1 MAETTNLEIVTP
13 STVIVSEP
21 VEMVVVPCSDGQI
34 GALPRHSQVMS
45 TLERGVVEVYNDN
58 KVSSRI
64 MIDGGIVEINPT
76 SVVILA
82 ERAEKLDKTNK
93 QILNEKLLA
102 FQAQENEIDKSISD
116 LAMKNIS
123 FIKAVLESLD

>member
-13 STVIVSEP
+13 SMVIVSEP
-21 VEMVVVPCSDGQI
+21 VEMVVVPGSDGQI

-58 KVSSRI
+58 KVSSRV
-64 MIDGGIVEINPT
+64 MIDGGIAEINET

-93 QILNEKLLA
+93 QTLNEKLLA

>member
-1 MAETTNLEIVTP
+1 MADTTNLEIVTP
-13 STVIVSEP
+13 SMVIVSEP
-21 VEMVVVPCSDGQI
+21 VEMVVVPGSDGQI

-58 KVSSRI
+58 KVSSRV
-64 MIDGGIVEINPT
+64 MIDGGIAEINQT

>member
-13 STVIVSEP
+13 SMVIVSEP
-21 VEMVVVPCSDGQI
+21 VEMVVVPGSDVQI

-58 KVSSRI
+58 KVSSRV
-64 MIDGGIVEINPT
+64 MIDGGIAEINQT

>member
-13 STVIVSEP
+13 SMVIVSEP
-21 VEMVVVPCSDGQI
+21 VEMVVIPGSDGQI

-45 TLERGVVEVYNDN
+45 SLERGIIDIYNDN
-58 KVSSRI
+58 KISSRV
-64 MIDGGIVEINPT
+64 MIDGGIAEINPT

-102 FQAQENEIDKSISD
+102 FQAQENEIDKSISE
-116 LAMKNIS
+116 LAIKNIS

>member
-13 STVIVSEP
+13 SMVIVSEP
-21 VEMVVVPCSDGQI
+21 VEMVVVPGSDGQI

-64 MIDGGIVEINPT
+64 MIDGGIAEINPT

-116 LAMKNIS
+116 LAIKNIS

>member
-1 MAETTNLEIVTP
+1 MADTTNLEIVTP
-13 STVIVSEP
+13 SMVIVSEP
-21 VEMVVVPCSDGQI
+21 VDMVVVPGSDGQI

-45 TLERGVVEVYNDN
+45 TLERGIVDIYNDN
-58 KVSSRI
+58 KISSRV
-64 MIDGGIVEINPT
+64 MIDGGIAEINPT

-116 LAMKNIS
+116 LAIKNIS

>member
-13 STVIVSEP
+13 SMVIVSEP
-21 VEMVVVPCSDGQI
+21 VEMVVVPGSDGQI

-58 KVSSRI
+58 KVSSRF
-64 MIDGGIVEINPT
+64 MIDGGIAEINQT

>member
-13 STVIVSEP
+13 SMVIVSEP
-21 VEMVVVPCSDGQI
+21 VEMVVVPGSDGQI

-45 TLERGVVEVYNDN
+45 TLERGVVEVYNEN

-64 MIDGGIVEINPT
+64 MIDGGIAEINPT

-93 QILNEKLLA
+93 QILNEKLSA
-102 FQAQENEIDKSISD
+102 FQAQEKEIDKSVSE
-116 LAMKNIS
+116 LAMKNAS

>member
-1 MAETTNLEIVTP
+1 MADTTNLEIVTP
-13 STVIVSEP
+13 AMVIVSEP
-21 VEMVVVPCSDGQI
+21 VEMVVVPGSDGQI

-45 TLERGVVEVYNDN
+45 TLERGVVEVYNNN
-58 KVSSRI
+58 KVSSKI
-64 MIDGGIVEINPT
+64 MIDGGIAEINPT

-93 QILNEKLLA
+93 HILNEKLLA

-116 LAMKNIS
+116 LAIKNIS

>member
-1 MAETTNLEIVTP
+1 M
-13 STVIVSEP
+13 
-21 VEMVVVPCSDGQI
+21 
-34 GALPRHSQVMS
+34 
-45 TLERGVVEVYNDN
+45 
-58 KVSSRI
+58 
-64 MIDGGIVEINPT
+64 
-76 SVVILA
+76 A

>member
-13 STVIVSEP
+13 SMVIVSEP
-21 VEMVVVPCSDGQI
+21 VEMVVVPGSDGQI

-58 KVSSRI
+58 KVSSRF
-64 MIDGGIVEINPT
+64 MIDGGIAEINPT

-102 FQAQENEIDKSISD
+102 FHAQENEIDKNISD

-123 FIKAVLESLD
+123 FIKAVLESID

>member
-1 MAETTNLEIVTP
+1 MADTTNLEIVTP
-13 STVIVSEP
+13 SMVIVSEP
-21 VEMVVVPCSDGQI
+21 VEMVVIPGSDGQI

-45 TLERGVVEVYNDN
+45 TLERGVVEVYNGN

-64 MIDGGIVEINPT
+64 MIDGGIAEINPT
-76 SVVILA
+76 SVIILA

-93 QILNEKLLA
+93 HILNEKLLA
-102 FQAQENEIDKSISD
+102 FQAQEKEIDKSISD
-116 LAMKNIS
+116 LAIKNIS

>member
-13 STVIVSEP
+13 SMVIVSEP
-21 VEMVVVPCSDGQI
+21 VEMVVVPGSDGQI

-64 MIDGGIVEINPT
+64 MIDGGIAEINPS

>member
-13 STVIVSEP
+13 SMVIVSEP
-21 VEMVVVPCSDGQI
+21 VEMVVVPGSDGQI

-58 KVSSRI
+58 KVSSRV
-64 MIDGGIVEINPT
+64 MIDGGIAEINPT

-82 ERAEKLDKTNK
+82 ERAEKLDKANK

>member
-1 MAETTNLEIVTP
+1 MADTTNLEIVTP
-13 STVIVSEP
+13 SMVIVSEP
-21 VEMVVVPCSDGQI
+21 VEMVVVPGSDGQI

-45 TLERGVVEVYNDN
+45 TLERGIVDIYNDN
-58 KVSSRI
+58 KISSRV
-64 MIDGGIVEINPT
+64 MIDGGIAEINPT

-93 QILNEKLLA
+93 HILNEKLLA
-102 FQAQENEIDKSISD
+102 FQAQEKEIDKSISD
-116 LAMKNIS
+116 LAIKNIS

>member
-1 MAETTNLEIVTP
+1 MADTTNLEIVTP
-13 STVIVSEP
+13 SMVIVSEP
-21 VEMVVVPCSDGQI
+21 VEMVVVPGSDGQI

-45 TLERGVVEVYNDN
+45 TLERGIVEIYNDN

-64 MIDGGIVEINPT
+64 MIDGGIAEINPT

-116 LAMKNIS
+116 LAIKNIS

>member
-13 STVIVSEP
+13 SMVIVSEP
-21 VEMVVVPCSDGQI
+21 AEMVVVPGSDGQI

-64 MIDGGIVEINPT
+64 MIDGGIAEINPT

-102 FQAQENEIDKSISD
+102 FQAQENEIDKNISD

-123 FIKAVLESLD
+123 FIKAVLENLD

>member
-13 STVIVSEP
+13 SMVIVSEP
-21 VEMVVVPCSDGQI
+21 VEMVVVPGSDGQI

-45 TLERGVVEVYNDN
+45 SLERGVVEVYNDN

-64 MIDGGIVEINPT
+64 MIDGGIAEINPT
-76 SVVILA
+76 SVIILA

-93 QILNEKLLA
+93 HILNEKLLA
-102 FQAQENEIDKSISD
+102 FQTQEKEIDKSISD
-116 LAMKNIS
+116 LAIKNIS

>member
-13 STVIVSEP
+13 SMVIVSEP
-21 VEMVVVPCSDGQI
+21 VEMVVVPGSDGQI

-45 TLERGVVEVYNDN
+45 TLERGVVEIYDDN
-58 KVSSRI
+58 KVSTRI
-64 MIDGGIVEINPT
+64 MIDGGIAEINPT

>member
-13 STVIVSEP
+13 SMVIVSEP
-21 VEMVVVPCSDGQI
+21 VQMVVVHGSDGQI

-64 MIDGGIVEINPT
+64 MIDGGIAEINPT

-93 QILNEKLLA
+93 QILKEKLLA
-102 FQAQENEIDKSISD
+102 FQAQENEIDKNISD

-123 FIKAVLESLD
+123 FIKAVLENLD

>member
-13 STVIVSEP
+13 SMVIVSEP
-21 VEMVVVPCSDGQI
+21 VEMVVVPGSDGQI

-58 KVSSRI
+58 KVSSRV
-64 MIDGGIVEINPT
+64 MIDGGIAEINQT

-102 FQAQENEIDKSISD
+102 FQAKENEIDKSISD

>member
-13 STVIVSEP
+13 SMVIVSEP
-21 VEMVVVPCSDGQI
+21 VEMVVVPGSDGQI

-64 MIDGGIVEINPT
+64 MIDGGIAEINPT
-76 SVVILA
+76 SVIILA

-93 QILNEKLLA
+93 HILNEKLLA
-102 FQAQENEIDKSISD
+102 FQAQEKEIDKSISD
-116 LAMKNIS
+116 SAMKNIS

>member
-13 STVIVSEP
+13 SMVIVSEP
-21 VEMVVVPCSDGQI
+21 VEMVVVPGLDGQI

-45 TLERGVVEVYNDN
+45 TLERGIVEVYNDN
-58 KVSSRI
+58 KVSSRV
-64 MIDGGIVEINPT
+64 MIDGGIAEINQS
-76 SVVILA
+76 SVVILT
-82 ERAEKLDKTNK
+82 ERAEKLDKANK

-102 FQAQENEIDKSISD
+102 FQAQENEVDKSISD

>member
-13 STVIVSEP
+13 SMVIVSEP

-58 KVSSRI
+58 KVSSRV
-64 MIDGGIVEINPT
+64 MIDGGIAEINQT
-76 SVVILA
+76 SVVILT
-82 ERAEKLDKTNK
+82 ERAEKLDKANK

-102 FQAQENEIDKSISD
+102 FQAQENQIDKNISD

>member
-13 STVIVSEP
+13 SMVIVSEP
-21 VEMVVVPCSDGQI
+21 VEMVVVPGSDGQI

-58 KVSSRI
+58 KVSSRV
-64 MIDGGIVEINPT
+64 MIDGGITEINQT

>member
-13 STVIVSEP
+13 SMVIVSEP
-21 VEMVVVPCSDGQI
+21 VEMVVVPGSDGQI

-45 TLERGVVEVYNDN
+45 TLERGIVDIYNDN
-58 KVSSRI
+58 KISSRV
-64 MIDGGIVEINPT
+64 MIDGGIAEINPT

-116 LAMKNIS
+116 LAIKNIS

>member
-1 MAETTNLEIVTP
+1 MVETTNLEIVTP
-13 STVIVSEP
+13 SMVIVSEP
-21 VEMVVVPCSDGQI
+21 VEMVVVPGSDGQI

-45 TLERGVVEVYNDN
+45 TLERGVVEIYNDN

-64 MIDGGIVEINPT
+64 MIDGGIAEINPT

>member
-13 STVIVSEP
+13 SMVIVSEP
-21 VEMVVVPCSDGQI
+21 VEMVVVPGTDGQI
-34 GALPRHSQVMS
+34 GVLPRHSQVMS

-64 MIDGGIVEINPT
+64 MIDGGIAEINPT

-82 ERAEKLDKTNK
+82 ERAEKLDKANK

-116 LAMKNIS
+116 LAMKNIL

>member
-1 MAETTNLEIVTP
+1 MADTTNLEIVTP
-13 STVIVSEP
+13 SMVIVSET
-21 VEMVVVPCSDGQI
+21 VEMVVVPGSDGQI

-45 TLERGVVEVYNDN
+45 TLERGIVDIYNDN
-58 KVSSRI
+58 KISSRV
-64 MIDGGIVEINPT
+64 MIDGGIAEINPT

-102 FQAQENEIDKSISD
+102 FQAQENETDKSISD

>member
-13 STVIVSEP
+13 SMVIVSEP
-21 VEMVVVPCSDGQI
+21 VEMVVVPGSDGRI

-64 MIDGGIVEINPT
+64 MIDGGIAEINPN

>member
-13 STVIVSEP
+13 SMVIVSEP
-21 VEMVVVPCSDGQI
+21 VEMVVVPGSDGQI

-64 MIDGGIVEINPT
+64 MIDGGIAEINPT
-76 SVVILA
+76 SVIILA

>member
-13 STVIVSEP
+13 SMVIVSEP
-21 VEMVVVPCSDGQI
+21 VEMVVVPGSDGQI

-64 MIDGGIVEINPT
+64 MIDGGIAEINQT

-102 FQAQENEIDKSISD
+102 FQAQKNEIDKSISD

>member
-13 STVIVSEP
+13 SMVIVSEP
-21 VEMVVVPCSDGQI
+21 VEMVVVPGSDGQI

-64 MIDGGIVEINPT
+64 MIDGGIAEINPT

-82 ERAEKLDKTNK
+82 KRAEKLDKTNK

-102 FQAQENEIDKSISD
+102 FKAQENEIDKSISD

>member
-13 STVIVSEP
+13 SMVIVSEP
-21 VEMVVVPCSDGQI
+21 VEMVVVPGSDGQI

-58 KVSSRI
+58 KVSSRV
-64 MIDGGIVEINPT
+64 MIDGGIVEINQT

>member
-13 STVIVSEP
+13 SMVIVSEP
-21 VEMVVVPCSDGQI
+21 VEMVVVPASDGQI

-45 TLERGVVEVYNDN
+45 SLERGVVEVYNDN

-64 MIDGGIVEINPT
+64 MIDGGIAEINPT

-93 QILNEKLLA
+93 HILNEKLLA
-102 FQAQENEIDKSISD
+102 FQAQEKEIDKSISD
-116 LAMKNIS
+116 LAIKNIS